1 MLFSLVFFF
10 FFKQK
15 TAYEMR
21 ISDWSSDVCSSDLRQ
36 YKRIALFTG
45 QITNGDERHQIVED
59 WAAERIDIVVA
70 TSAFGMGVDKT
81 NVRTVVH
88 ACLPE
93 GPSRWYQEIGR
104 AAREGHQGL
113 AVCLFTRDERGK
125 TRNRSE
131 ESREGKECGRTCRA
145 RWVP

>member
-1 MLFSLVFFF
+1 MIIYTTLAVEPDSGNGNRDN
-10 FFKQK
+10 
-15 TAYEMR
+15 ER
-21 ISDWSSDVCSSDLRQ
+21 ISAEELYERLIERQ

-70 TSAFGMGVDKT
+70 TSAFGMGVDKS

-104 AAREGHQGL
+104 AARDGHQGL
-113 AVCLFTRDERGK
+113 
-125 TRNRSE
+125 RSE
-131 ESREGKECGRTCRA
+131 EHTSELQSLMRISYAVFCLKKKI
-145 RWVP
+145 

>member
-1 MLFSLVFFF
+1 
-10 FFKQK
+10 
-15 TAYEMR
+15 MR
-21 ISDWSSDVCSSDLRQ
+21 ISDWSSDVCSSDLTTLAVEPDSGNGNRDNERISAEELYERLIERQ

-70 TSAFGMGVDKT
+70 TSAFGMGVDKS

-93 GPSRWYQEIGR
+93 EIGR
-104 AAREGHQGL
+104 AH
-113 AVCLFTRDERGK
+113 V
-125 TRNRSE
+125 
-131 ESREGKECGRTCRA
+131 
-145 RWVP
+145 